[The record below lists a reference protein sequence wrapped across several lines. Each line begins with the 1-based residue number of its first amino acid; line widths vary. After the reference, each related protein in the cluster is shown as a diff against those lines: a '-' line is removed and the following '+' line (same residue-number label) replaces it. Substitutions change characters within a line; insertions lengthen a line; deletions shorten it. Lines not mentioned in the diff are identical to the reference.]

1 MFDDNATSDTLLKF
15 AVNVEGKLVAV
26 VTTPSGDHDNGE
38 EEFERSCDG
47 TDPNDATTEEI
58 SVDAMLK
65 VLLSRFAF
73 ASRDVHH
80 CTWTCNPGARPRP
93 SQRPCFGMQFCPV
106 FSSNY
111 SITLVIL

>member
-73 ASRDVHH
+73 ASRDVHLDVQ
-80 CTWTCNPGARPRP
+80 PRSAP
-93 SQRPCFGMQFCPV
+93 STKSKTLFWNAILSCFFE
-106 FSSNY
+106 
-111 SITLVIL
+111 